1 MFCVYLVQSVQYAYV
16 VKPVEVKQRPLKRK
30 CRLDHTVLHW
40 LQYSIIY
47 MVEVKRKYCLHVKVK
62 HGVTAGNIY
71 SGLNPDASTLNNKC
85 FPFFLNFVSVFL
97 CL

>member
-1 MFCVYLVQSVQYAYV
+1 MALAV
-16 VKPVEVKQRPLKRK
+16 VWHYIEVKKEILFT
-30 CRLDHTVLHW
+30 C
-40 LQYSIIY
+40 
-47 MVEVKRKYCLHVKVK
+47 EGEAC
-62 HGVTAGNIY
+62 VTAGNIY